1 MKTKRNRIVYLTSF
15 LVIAWLLPCHGQSNE
30 VQQLVLNAEK
40 LTQLKNILS
49 DMKKG
54 YQVISKGYNAV
65 KDISQGNFSL
75 HEVFLDGMMKASPA
89 VKKYKRVADIIILQ
103 KELLSSYKT
112 AYSRFRQSGSFSP
125 EELDY
130 FGQVYS
136 RLTSESLQNLN
147 ELTTVVSSSDLRMS
161 DDERLQ
167 SIDRI
172 FDSMQNKLSFL
183 RDFNRRNT
191 ILALQRDKEQQSIK
205 QVKSL
210 Y

>member
-89 VKKYKRVADIIILQ
+89 VKKYKRVAEIIILQ
-103 KELLSSYKT
+103 KELLSSYKI
-112 AYSRFRQSGSFSP
+112 AYSHFRQSGSFSP
-125 EELDY
+125 EELNY

-136 RLTSESLQNLN
+136 RLTNESLQNLN

>member
-1 MKTKRNRIVYLTSF
+1 MKTIGNKMAWLTSF
-15 LVIAWLLPCHGQSNE
+15 LLIAWLLPCRGQSNE
-30 VQQLVLNAEK
+30 IEQLLLNAEK

-54 YQVISKGYNAV
+54 YQVVSKGYNAV
-65 KDISQGNFSL
+65 KDISEGNFRL
-75 HEVFLDGMMKASPA
+75 HEVFLDDMMKASPA
-89 VKKYKRVADIIILQ
+89 VKKYRRVADIIILQ
-103 KELLSSYKT
+103 KQLLTEYKS
-112 AYSRFRQSGSFSP
+112 AYNRFRSSRSFG
-125 EELDY
+125 EAELDY
-130 FGQVYS
+130 IGKVYS
-136 RLTSESLQNLN
+136 QLTKESLQNLD

-172 FDSMQNKLSFL
+172 FDSMQNKVSFL

-191 ILALQRDKEQQSIK
+191 ILALQREKEQRNIK
-205 QVKSL
+205 QIESI